1 MLPTASILP
10 LLFSALQLAVA
21 GNTHAN
27 NAEGIIQ
34 RSPAH
39 PHPDAAQLS
48 RRQAVSPQ
56 CGPAGGNRRCPNNL
70 CCSDYGYCG
79 EKPDYCD
86 VRWCQVQFGRC
97 GDAPPPPP
105 PPTTTTTSGTTT
117 TTSTTTAT
125 RTTTATSPPVP
136 TGSLVA
142 SINGQ
147 CGNSTTCAGSP
158 FGSCCSEYYWCG
170 SGAEYCGVGCRGS
183 FGTCGDGSVPLPP
196 PGPSTSTSTVPS
208 SSTSTSTSTSTTV
221 PRPSNASTNG
231 RCGVDAGRFT
241 CTGTNYGP
249 CCSDYGWCGD
259 GPDYCTPLYCQ
270 ADYGTCG

>member
-1 MLPTASILP
+1 MLPTAPASIL
-10 LLFSALQLAVA
+10 LLLPSVLQLAVA
-21 GNTHAN
+21 GNAHASKV
-27 NAEGIIQ
+27 ERIIQ
-34 RSPAH
+34 HSPGH
-39 PHPDAAQLS
+39 PHQDEAQLS

-56 CGPAGGNRRCPNNL
+56 CGPAGGNRRCPDNL

-79 EKPDYCD
+79 EEPDYCD

-97 GDAPPPPP
+97 GDAPPPP
-105 PPTTTTTSGTTT
+105 TTTSGTTT
-117 TTSTTTAT
+117 TTTITTAT

-136 TGSLVA
+136 TSSLVA
-142 SINGQ
+142 SISGQ
-147 CGNSTTCAGSP
+147 CGNSTTCAGSS

-183 FGTCGDGSVPLPP
+183 FGTCGDGGSMSLPP
-196 PGPSTSTSTVPS
+196 PEPSTSTSTVPS
-208 SSTSTSTSTSTTV
+208 SSTSTAV